1 MNRIQFGE
9 GACDKTR
16 KYLDSYISNELLVET
31 NHEVLRHIEN
41 CPACAAE
48 VEARTQLRTRLRV
61 AVKSQSVPP
70 ELQVRIR
77 EQIRSSRSS
86 TWFVS
91 GWFATGWP
99 VGALL
104 AGAGGWASPSLAGA
118 KARRKAELGRLEAL
132 AVWAEQLRD
141 TIGAAAGLQEAI
153 LATAKVAPLPIR
165 AEVAELATRLRREP
179 LSVAL
184 RRFAGSLA
192 DPAADQIVAALALA
206 SERQAGNLVGLLSEV
221 ASAARQQVSMRLRIE
236 TGRARTYT
244 QTMSVALITG
254 GSVGLLVVMRSSYLD
269 PYDTAVGQMVLA
281 GVGLLFVVAAGC

>member
-1 MNRIQFGE
+1 MVSLAGFAFGAVA
-9 GACDKTR
+9 G
-16 KYLDSYISNELLVET
+16 LGVLLVVLGFRGVEPRL
-31 NHEVLRHIEN
+31 EVRASL
-41 CPACAAE
+41 AQ
-48 VEARTQLRTRLRV
+48 QLRGRVDRLNVRLGLACV
-61 AVKSQSVPP
+61 AAGGAW
-70 ELQVRIR
+70 L
-77 EQIRSSRSS
+77 
-86 TWFVS
+86 
-91 GWFATGWP
+91 ATGWP

-269 PYDTAVGQMVLA
+269 PYDTAAGQMVLA
-281 GVGLLFVVAAGC
+281 GVGLLFVVAAVSVVRLSRVERPNRHLGGVAAEAAT